1 MNDLKKIV
9 VILPESE
16 NKIIEEIKALN
27 CKVQESKSDFFD
39 ADLNTVTLL
48 VSIIPAVVTS
58 LATII
63 VAAISKVKKTA
74 TFKYNG
80 LELTGYS
87 KKEIL
92 EILNLL
98 AEQNEKLI
106 TLGLIKNEENSENEA
121 DAEMEEN
128 NEEMT

>member
-1 MNDLKKIV
+1 MNNLKKIV
-9 VILPESE
+9 VVLPDFE

-48 VSIIPAVVTS
+48 VSITPAVVAS
-58 LATII
+58 LTNII
-63 VAAISKVKKTA
+63 VSAISKEKKT
-74 TFKYNG
+74 TSFKYNG

-98 AEQNEKLI
+98 AEQNKQLMA
-106 TLGLIKNEENSENEA
+106 LNLIKNNKEDSDIET
-121 DAEMEEN
+121 DAKVS
-128 NEEMT
+128 TPDGK